1 MEQDSWR
8 AEEEA
13 DKPAEHN
20 GHLSVWL
27 CPDSDGSDWENN
39 SQVSEKE
46 GYSDVTEGYSYLSNA
61 IKTKV

>member
-13 DKPAEHN
+13 DKPAEYD

-39 SQVSEKE
+39 SQVSAKE
-46 GYSDVTEGYSYLSNA
+46 GYSDVTQG
-61 IKTKV
+61 